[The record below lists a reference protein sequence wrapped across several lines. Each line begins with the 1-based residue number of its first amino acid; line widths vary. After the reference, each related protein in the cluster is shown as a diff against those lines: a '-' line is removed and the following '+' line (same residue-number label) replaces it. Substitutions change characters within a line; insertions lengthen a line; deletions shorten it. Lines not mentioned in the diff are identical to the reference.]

1 MAISISGKAD
11 PNLIKMATAAEMAS
25 APLDMKDEFQS
36 IADNYT
42 TFMKGIG
49 ELYTQE
55 KAKLQAKKKPFE
67 DIFEKIEKEYTN
79 GTYSSDEVKYYSK
92 QLDYYRGQILRGSKA
107 DRTELMGRVQKF
119 YNSVAAGNGE
129 NLTYVKIISNGGHD
143 YNTMSLS
150 RFKLDS
156 GDVLEAGEA
165 IDVFTALAERKF
177 SLNFKNDTKNYKVKV
192 GDRTVTVS
200 QPDLDK
206 IFHEKQKGADEI
218 LDQILESNKQL
229 AITPDGEFDN
239 IKTSGRINDEVLSNK
254 KYFNYVVNNPVMGNP
269 YSVRDLMHQPGTAS
283 EQIYIS
289 LNDVLPK
296 SLIDKFNVGEDG
308 IAGTADDGEGLDAS
322 DFLNEEVGAK
332 NWNTIIDTLLNRG
345 SGFYNEDISKRFVSE
360 ILSQGVKTQFDI
372 AAKDKGPVWAA
383 SIGISNMLGDMLD
396 YWKNGNLEDID
407 LMKAGHE
414 IVKDGDKLLLKTPA
428 NPDGVEIDTSNP
440 DMLRVLLKQYGDD
453 SVTFKN
459 KYNKFVTEWNPNDW
473 QYGTMEVKEEGEE
486 GEESE
491 TTTTT
496 YSMKEKSYLQYLGLL
511 DADQN
516 VLPKT
521 KFVDFK
527 KKKTIKKEFETWFS
541 KSELGD
547 KGFKVGIGND
557 DQLVI
562 EFRDPKTNKLIDKTT
577 VELGSLLEENPTAHK
592 KVLDQLMAFN
602 NKYIN
607 YKAEELGDKAAY
619 QALTQNWS
627 FSNYSEDVK
636 TFVDSGGRKDR
647 EILNEVRSKSNFKEL
662 SKILDVTRVDE
673 KTMQNYIDTFLATH
687 IVDPKFKLEPFSTGL
702 GYEGIRV
709 SFGSEIIGEIRKPHM
724 KKPFT
729 NLIKMVL
736 AVKK

>member
-92 QLDYYRGQILRGSKA
+92 QLDYYRGQILRGNKA

-119 YNSVAAGNGE
+119 YNSVSAGNGE

-165 IDVFTALAERKF
+165 IDVFTALAERNF

-218 LDQILESNKQL
+218 LEQIVAVNENL

-254 KYFNYVVNNPVMGNP
+254 KYFNYVVNNPVMDNP

-322 DFLNEEVGAK
+322 DFLNEKVGAK

-360 ILSQGVKTQFDI
+360 ILSQSVKTKFDI

-428 NPDGVEIDTSNP
+428 NPDGVEIDTKNP

-473 QYGTMEVKEEGEE
+473 QYGTMEVEEEEEEG
-486 GEESE
+486 ST

-541 KSELGD
+541 KSELSD
-547 KGFKVGIGND
+547 KGFKVGIGNK

-562 EFRDPKTNKLIDKTT
+562 EFRDPNTNKLIDKTT

-636 TFVDSGGRKDR
+636 IFVDSGGRKDR

-687 IVDPKFKLEPFSTGL
+687 IVDPKFKLEPFVTGQ

-709 SFGSEIIGEIRKPHM
+709 SFGSEIIGEIEFLT
-724 KKPFT
+724 KKKRFT

>member
-11 PNLIKMATAAEMAS
+11 PNLIKMATAAEIAS

-129 NLTYVKIISNGGHD
+129 NLTYVKMISNGGHD

-156 GDVLEAGEA
+156 GEVLEPGEA
-165 IDVFTALAERKF
+165 IDVFTALAERNF

-218 LDQILESNKQL
+218 LDQIVESNKQL
-229 AITPDGEFDN
+229 AITPDGEFN
-239 IKTSGRINDEVLSNK
+239 NTKTASRINDDVLSNK
-254 KYFNYVVNNPVMGNP
+254 KYFNYVVNNPVMDNP

-296 SLIDKFNVGEDG
+296 SLIDKLNVGEDG

-345 SGFYNEDISKRFVSE
+345 SDFYNEDISKRFVSE

-473 QYGTMEVKEEGEE
+473 QYGTMEFEEEGEE
-486 GEESE
+486 GEEGT

-511 DADQN
+511 DADEN

-521 KFVDFK
+521 KFVDFEK
-527 KKKTIKKEFETWFS
+527 NATIKKKFKTWFS
-541 KSELGD
+541 KSELSD

-562 EFRDPKTNKLIDKTT
+562 EFRDPNTNKLIDKTT

-592 KVLDQLMAFN
+592 EILDQLMAFN
-602 NKYIN
+602 DKYIN

-687 IVDPKFKLEPFSTGL
+687 IVDPKFKLEPFVTGQ

-709 SFGSEIIGEIRKPHM
+709 SFGSEIIGEI
-724 KKPFT
+724 KKPNTKRAFT

>member
-156 GDVLEAGEA
+156 GEVLEPGEA
-165 IDVFTALAERKF
+165 IDVFTALAERNF

-206 IFHEKQKGADEI
+206 IFHEKQKGADEV

-229 AITPDGEFDN
+229 AITEDGEYDN
-239 IKTSGRINDEVLSNK
+239 TKTAGRINDEVVSSK

-360 ILSQGVKTQFDI
+360 ILSQSVKTKFDI

-407 LMKAGHE
+407 LMKAGHD

-428 NPDGVEIDTSNP
+428 NPDGVEIDTENP

-473 QYGTMEVKEEGEE
+473 QYGTMEVKEEEE
-486 GEESE
+486 
-491 TTTTT
+491 
-496 YSMKEKSYLQYLGLL
+496 
-511 DADQN
+511 
-516 VLPKT
+516 
-521 KFVDFK
+521 K
-527 KKKTIKKEFETWFS
+527 K
-541 KSELGD
+541 
-547 KGFKVGIGND
+547 
-557 DQLVI
+557 
-562 EFRDPKTNKLIDKTT
+562 R
-577 VELGSLLEENPTAHK
+577 
-592 KVLDQLMAFN
+592 
-602 NKYIN
+602 
-607 YKAEELGDKAAY
+607 
-619 QALTQNWS
+619 
-627 FSNYSEDVK
+627 
-636 TFVDSGGRKDR
+636 RKD
-647 EILNEVRSKSNFKEL
+647 NNSSN
-662 SKILDVTRVDE
+662 
-673 KTMQNYIDTFLATH
+673 
-687 IVDPKFKLEPFSTGL
+687 KF
-702 GYEGIRV
+702 
-709 SFGSEIIGEIRKPHM
+709 
-724 KKPFT
+724 
-729 NLIKMVL
+729 
-736 AVKK
+736 